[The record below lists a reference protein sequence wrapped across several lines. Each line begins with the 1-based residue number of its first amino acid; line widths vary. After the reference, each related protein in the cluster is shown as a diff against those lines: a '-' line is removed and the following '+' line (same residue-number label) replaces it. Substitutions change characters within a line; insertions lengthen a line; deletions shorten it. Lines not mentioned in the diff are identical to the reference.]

1 MKYYTALMA
10 AILHFPLWLP
20 EQRLEQPDF
29 KAKQET
35 SFLSVQQYSTSSLT
49 RLQNS
54 REINNWDFW
63 EGDREGEEEEEEE
76 Y

>member
-1 MKYYTALMA
+1 MA
-10 AILHFPLWLP
+10 AIFHFPLWLL
-20 EQRLEQPDF
+20 EQRLQQPGF

-35 SFLSVQQYSTSSLT
+35 SPLSVQQRSTSSLT

-54 REINNWDFW
+54 REGNNWDFW
-63 EGDREGEEEEEEE
+63 ERDREGEEEEEK